1 MRLRDAVSSREQSE
15 RRPAGQKVCVDER
28 ERGQCPARERDLCFL
43 FKIRG
48 VAASFFKKMRREEG
62 YGFFA
67 REDRFRFFFVFSLF
81 SEKLPPCQYFS
92 PPHYYGW
99 RFIYIENL
107 YTCYSRKYYN
117 NYCRDCFL

>member
-1 MRLRDAVSSREQSE
+1 MSSKEQSE
-15 RRPAGQKVCVDER
+15 RRPAGQKVYVDER

-48 VAASFFKKMRREEG
+48 WLLRFFKKMRRGEG

-81 SEKLPPCQYFS
+81 SEKLPHSQYFS
-92 PPHYYGW
+92 PPLIIMAGGL
-99 RFIYIENL
+99 FI
-107 YTCYSRKYYN
+107 
-117 NYCRDCFL
+117 